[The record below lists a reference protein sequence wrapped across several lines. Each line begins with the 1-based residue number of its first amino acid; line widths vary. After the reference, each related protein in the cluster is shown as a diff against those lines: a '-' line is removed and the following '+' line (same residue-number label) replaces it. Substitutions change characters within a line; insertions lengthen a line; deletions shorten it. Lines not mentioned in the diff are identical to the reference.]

1 MAVITIGRMAEEIKK
16 MLDGGDSPLAA
27 NITYNEIKIAIGQ
40 VANQL
45 LKIDYFSINGKMAE
59 TIPNGSV
66 LGLYENVSCEIW
78 NGRTQFTLPIKPIKL
93 PRNMGVWA
101 VYPKYKTNE
110 NYQLDKELIPLQ
122 MGQGGLIKSQPMIN
136 DLMGQTGYEM
146 FGDKGILTKNLK
158 SIFPDLVLALR
169 LVIMDISEYGDY
181 DILPIMPEMEWDI
194 KKEIVKMYSGE
205 AIPDKIVDS
214 AVKASKNIPVTQQRQ
229 S

>member
-1 MAVITIGRMAEEIKK
+1 
-16 MLDGGDSPLAA
+16 
-27 NITYNEIKIAIGQ
+27 
-40 VANQL
+40 
-45 LKIDYFSINGKMAE
+45 
-59 TIPNGSV
+59 
-66 LGLYENVSCEIW
+66 
-78 NGRTQFTLPIKPIKL
+78 
-93 PRNMGVWA
+93 
-101 VYPKYKTNE
+101 
-110 NYQLDKELIPLQ
+110 
-122 MGQGGLIKSQPMIN
+122 MIN

-158 SIFPDLVLALR
+158 SIFPDLVLVLR